1 MWQPEQRGKSLG
13 IYLVVPLVAVAVGP
27 IIGGFVTARASW
39 RWMFWST
46 SIFQA
51 LMVVFCFTTFR
62 ETYPPT
68 ILKRRAAKLR
78 RETGRPYQTL
88 AERGR
93 HQRSTFAILG
103 IELSRPLRLLAC
115 NPVVQAS
122 SLISAFNYGI
132 LYVVLSS
139 FAELY
144 IAHYH
149 QSVEISGLHYIA
161 CALGELVGSQL
172 GSPLMDLLYR
182 HMVARSPDGEHQPE
196 FRLPL
201 VIPGAALG
209 PLGLFA
215 YGWTAQHLIHWAA
228 VDAAIF
234 VFMLGSQVASM
245 PMQAYVMDAYPD
257 HTSSALSA
265 SQFPRSLAAFLFPL
279 FAPSMY
285 SALGYGWGNTTI
297 AFVGLSLGIL
307 CPCLLWAFGPRL
319 RKKLSRGY

>member
-1 MWQPEQRGKSLG
+1 
-13 IYLVVPLVAVAVGP
+13 
-27 IIGGFVTARASW
+27 
-39 RWMFWST
+39 
-46 SIFQA
+46 
-51 LMVVFCFTTFR
+51 MVVFCCTTFH
-62 ETYPPT
+62 ETYAPT

-78 RETGRPYQTL
+78 RETGRSYQTMH
-88 AERGR
+88 ERS
-93 HQRSTFAILG
+93 HQQRPAMAVIG
-103 IELSRPLRLLAC
+103 ISLSRPLRLLAC
-115 NPVVQAS
+115 NPVIQVS

-132 LYVVLSS
+132 LYIVLSS

-144 IAHYH
+144 SIHYG

-161 CALGELVGSQL
+161 CALGEILGSQV
-172 GSPLMDLLYR
+172 GGPLMDLLYR
-182 HMVARSPDGEHQPE
+182 RMVTRSPDGEHQPE

-201 VIPGAALG
+201 VIPAAALA

-215 YGWTAQHLIHWAA
+215 YGWTAEKLVHWAA
-228 VDAAIF
+228 VDAGIF
-234 VFMLGSQVASM
+234 VFMFALQIAGM

-297 AFVGLSLGIL
+297 AFAGLVLGIAS
-307 CPCLLWAFGPRL
+307 PALLWVFGPRL
-319 RKKLSRGY
+319 RMRHRWV